1 MALNPNYQPEE
12 IFNKRAEIGIDQSI
26 QLLSKIID
34 TSNDNYKRMDAIKY
48 LGLASKEAPA
58 LKGECFD
65 TLESIFISEEN
76 IQIKCEAAKALGR
89 LKLVK
94 ALKPLLWGLEN
105 SINNSELRL
114 SVLKAIRKTK
124 FKDTEIEIFI
134 KELAS
139 SYSLIRDYVKNQLLI
154 LNPAVLINKLIIS
167 LKEKV
172 SNKLKAEI
180 IKLIGFEISSLNATF
195 KGSSY
200 IDVKYPEIISD
211 IVR

>member
-76 IQIKCEAAKALGR
+76 TLIKIAK
-89 LKLVK
+89 
-94 ALKPLLWGLEN
+94 
-105 SINNSELRL
+105 
-114 SVLKAIRKTK
+114 
-124 FKDTEIEIFI
+124 
-134 KELAS
+134 
-139 SYSLIRDYVKNQLLI
+139 
-154 LNPAVLINKLIIS
+154 
-167 LKEKV
+167 
-172 SNKLKAEI
+172 
-180 IKLIGFEISSLNATF
+180 
-195 KGSSY
+195 KG
-200 IDVKYPEIISD
+200 
-211 IVR
+211 